1 MHMPATRQ
9 TSRKPHETRDGDV
22 YPVDF
27 KRLHAALD
35 DYRAQLTEIL
45 AVKDVEKVRRM
56 IAQIDAL
63 KHEAYCEST
72 MIFPF

>member
-1 MHMPATRQ
+1 MHMPATKE
-9 TSRKPHETRDGDV
+9 TSRQSHATRDGEV

-27 KRLHAALD
+27 KRLHATLD

-45 AVKDVEKVRRM
+45 AVKDVEKIRRM
-56 IAQIDAL
+56 ISQIDAL
-63 KHEAYCEST
+63 KQEAWCEST